1 MGDLSVRLVAADGVG
16 WEFSYT
22 FADVFFIFL
31 SSGCFSFSAIYVA
44 HHHVESRKQFTIY
57 FTNACVHFPV
67 TELEKFEIF
76 LRHARA
82 TRMVR

>member
-1 MGDLSVRLVAADGVG
+1 MGDLSVQLVGADGVG

-22 FADVFFIFL
+22 FADVFFVFL

-44 HHHVESRKQFTIY
+44 HHHVKNRTQFTIY

-67 TELEKFEIF
+67 TELEKFEQF
-76 LRHARA
+76 LRQARA
-82 TRMVR
+82 ARMMR